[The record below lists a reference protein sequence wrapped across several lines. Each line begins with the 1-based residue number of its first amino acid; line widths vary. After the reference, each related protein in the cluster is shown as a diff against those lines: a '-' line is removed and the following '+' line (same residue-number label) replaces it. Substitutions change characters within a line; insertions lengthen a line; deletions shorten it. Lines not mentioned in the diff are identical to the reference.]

1 MFLKDIKLKGY
12 ISNSPNHDLAMNVSK
27 GTKHY
32 AFFGQMVPLGP
43 WQLTIILKNIQSL
56 QNKC

>member
-1 MFLKDIKLKGY
+1 MFLKDVKLKGY
-12 ISNSPNHDLAMNVSK
+12 NSNSPNHDLAMNVSK

-43 WQLTIILKNIQSL
+43 
-56 QNKC
+56 